1 MKKKQISISVYQIF
15 IALMVIIAIIVTV
28 SIVKKHVPKT
38 NRIATGKAS
47 DFNGSGTSDDPYKI
61 ENIED
66 LLKLS
71 ENVNSGITYSNQYF
85 ELTNKLDFQSDE
97 SYKNPKAKY
106 DDVNKDGKVEDIKTE
121 LTTANGFLPIGD
133 SEHAFEGI
141 FNGNDKTIRNYSVN
155 IAQGAENNVLVGV
168 FGNNKGRIINLKVTV
183 TISVDENIENTKVLI
198 GTISAKNSGIIQTC
212 KTEGTIT
219 ANINAESSNIEV
231 AGICAE
237 NSGKIIDTANSIAI
251 ISNQLKA
258 GIVALNYVE
267 NNTENSGEITNCTNE
282 GKIEEQTGSKYYTAG
297 IVADNQNGN
306 ITSCTNN
313 GKIDG
318 KIVGG
323 IVGKS
328 TGYIVAC
335 QNTAEISNLKENSN
349 DEEFAGGIVAIL
361 ETATIENSKN
371 TGNVIGSTNIG
382 GIAGESKGTITQCR
396 NDGQVSKVVGVI
408 CKTVNL
414 GGLVGKNG
422 EAARLSNSKNYGNV
436 NSETDTLVNLG
447 GICGILY
454 NNSIVELCENNG
466 AISGSGKEI
475 IPNEDTNTNCASCT
489 SNNGGSAS
497 TDDFGQLNIGI
508 IYGKY
513 QEI

>member
-1 MKKKQISISVYQIF
+1 MLYVCSKGQYYD
-15 IALMVIIAIIVTV
+15 
-28 SIVKKHVPKT
+28 
-38 NRIATGKAS
+38 RI
-47 DFNGSGTSDDPYKI
+47 
-61 ENIED
+61 
-66 LLKLS
+66 LRLKR
-71 ENVNSGITYSNQYF
+71 YF
-85 ELTNKLDFQSDE
+85 EEERHSHNFLITHEDTN
-97 SYKNPKAKY
+97 NPK
-106 DDVNKDGKVEDIKTE
+106 D
-121 LTTANGFLPIGD
+121 
-133 SEHAFEGI
+133 
-141 FNGNDKTIRNYSVN
+141 
-155 IAQGAENNVLVGV
+155 LV
-168 FGNNKGRIINLKVTV
+168 FPFT
-183 TISVDENIENTKVLI
+183 D
-198 GTISAKNSGIIQTC
+198 
-212 KTEGTIT
+212 
-219 ANINAESSNIEV
+219 
-231 AGICAE
+231 
-237 NSGKIIDTANSIAI
+237 
-251 ISNQLKA
+251 
-258 GIVALNYVE
+258 
-267 NNTENSGEITNCTNE
+267 
-282 GKIEEQTGSKYYTAG
+282 
-297 IVADNQNGN
+297 
-306 ITSCTNN
+306 
-313 GKIDG
+313 
-318 KIVGG
+318 
-323 IVGKS
+323 
-328 TGYIVAC
+328 
-335 QNTAEISNLKENSN
+335 

-396 NDGQVSKVVGVI
+396 NDGQVSKVAGVI

>member
-1 MKKKQISISVYQIF
+1 MKKKQITISVYQIF

-38 NRIATGKAS
+38 NKIATGKAS

-121 LTTANGFLPIGD
+121 LITANGFLPIGD

-155 IAQGAENNVLVGV
+155 IAQGAENNVLVGI

-212 KTEGTIT
+212 KTEGT
-219 ANINAESSNIEV
+219 
-231 AGICAE
+231 
-237 NSGKIIDTANSIAI
+237 
-251 ISNQLKA
+251 KA

-396 NDGQVSKVVGVI
+396 SDGQVSKVAGVI

-447 GICGILY
+447 GMCGILY

-466 AISGSGKEI
+466 AIIGSGKEI
-475 IPNEDTNTNCASCT
+475 VPNEDINTNCASCT

-508 IYGKY
+508 MYGKY

>member
-1 MKKKQISISVYQIF
+1 M
-15 IALMVIIAIIVTV
+15 AIIAIIVTA

-155 IAQGAENNVLVGV
+155 IAQGAENNVLVGI

-198 GTISAKNSGIIQTC
+198 G
-212 KTEGTIT
+212 
-219 ANINAESSNIEV
+219 
-231 AGICAE
+231 
-237 NSGKIIDTANSIAI
+237 TANSIAI

-323 IVGKS
+323 IAGKS

-396 NDGQVSKVVGVI
+396 NDGQVSKVAGVI

>member
-1 MKKKQISISVYQIF
+1 MKKKQITISVYQIF

-28 SIVKKHVPKT
+28 SIVNKHVPKT

-133 SEHAFEGI
+133 LEHAFEGI

-155 IAQGAENNVLVGV
+155 ITQGAENNVLVGI
-168 FGNNKGRIINLKVTV
+168 FGNNKGRIINLKVTA

-267 NNTENSGEITNCTNE
+267 NNTENRVKLQTVQMKVRLKNKQDQNIIQLVLLQITKMETL
-282 GKIEEQTGSKYYTAG
+282 Q
-297 IVADNQNGN
+297 VAP
-306 ITSCTNN
+306 ITERLME
-313 GKIDG
+313 K
-318 KIVGG
+318 
-323 IVGKS
+323 
-328 TGYIVAC
+328 
-335 QNTAEISNLKENSN
+335 L
-349 DEEFAGGIVAIL
+349 
-361 ETATIENSKN
+361 
-371 TGNVIGSTNIG
+371 
-382 GIAGESKGTITQCR
+382 
-396 NDGQVSKVVGVI
+396 
-408 CKTVNL
+408 
-414 GGLVGKNG
+414 LV
-422 EAARLSNSKNYGNV
+422 E
-436 NSETDTLVNLG
+436 
-447 GICGILY
+447 
-454 NNSIVELCENNG
+454 
-466 AISGSGKEI
+466 
-475 IPNEDTNTNCASCT
+475 
-489 SNNGGSAS
+489 
-497 TDDFGQLNIGI
+497 
-508 IYGKY
+508 
-513 QEI
+513 

>member
-1 MKKKQISISVYQIF
+1 M
-15 IALMVIIAIIVTV
+15 
-28 SIVKKHVPKT
+28 
-38 NRIATGKAS
+38 
-47 DFNGSGTSDDPYKI
+47 
-61 ENIED
+61 
-66 LLKLS
+66 
-71 ENVNSGITYSNQYF
+71 
-85 ELTNKLDFQSDE
+85 
-97 SYKNPKAKY
+97 
-106 DDVNKDGKVEDIKTE
+106 
-121 LTTANGFLPIGD
+121 PIGD

-155 IAQGAENNVLVGV
+155 ITQGAENNVLVGI
-168 FGNNKGRIINLKVTV
+168 FGNNKGRIINLKVTA

-219 ANINAESSNIEV
+219 ANINADSSNIEV

-282 GKIEEQTGSKYYTAG
+282 GKIEEQTGSKYY
-297 IVADNQNGN
+297 
-306 ITSCTNN
+306 N

-382 GIAGESKGTITQCR
+382 GIAGESKGTITQCQ

-422 EAARLSNSKNYGNV
+422 EAARLSNSKNHGNV

>member
-1 MKKKQISISVYQIF
+1 M
-15 IALMVIIAIIVTV
+15 
-28 SIVKKHVPKT
+28 H
-38 NRIATGKAS
+38 
-47 DFNGSGTSDDPYKI
+47 
-61 ENIED
+61 
-66 LLKLS
+66 
-71 ENVNSGITYSNQYF
+71 
-85 ELTNKLDFQSDE
+85 
-97 SYKNPKAKY
+97 
-106 DDVNKDGKVEDIKTE
+106 
-121 LTTANGFLPIGD
+121 
-133 SEHAFEGI
+133 
-141 FNGNDKTIRNYSVN
+141 
-155 IAQGAENNVLVGV
+155 
-168 FGNNKGRIINLKVTV
+168 
-183 TISVDENIENTKVLI
+183 
-198 GTISAKNSGIIQTC
+198 
-212 KTEGTIT
+212 
-219 ANINAESSNIEV
+219 
-231 AGICAE
+231 
-237 NSGKIIDTANSIAI
+237 
-251 ISNQLKA
+251 NQLKA

-282 GKIEEQTGSKYYTAG
+282 GKIEEQTGAKYYTAG

-306 ITSCTNN
+306 LTSCTNN
-313 GKIDG
+313 GKLDG

-382 GIAGESKGTITQCR
+382 GIAGESKGIITQCR

-422 EAARLSNSKNYGNV
+422 EAARLSNSKNHGNV

>member
-1 MKKKQISISVYQIF
+1 MKKKQITISVYQIF

-121 LTTANGFLPIGD
+121 LITANGFLPIGD

-155 IAQGAENNVLVGV
+155 IAQGAANNVLVGI

-231 AGICAE
+231 AGICTE

-382 GIAGESKGTITQCR
+382 GIAGESKGIITQCR

-422 EAARLSNSKNYGNV
+422 EAARLSNSKNHGNV
-436 NSETDTLVNLG
+436 NSETDTFVNL
-447 GICGILY
+447 
-454 NNSIVELCENNG
+454 
-466 AISGSGKEI
+466 
-475 IPNEDTNTNCASCT
+475 
-489 SNNGGSAS
+489 
-497 TDDFGQLNIGI
+497 
-508 IYGKY
+508 
-513 QEI
+513 

>member
-1 MKKKQISISVYQIF
+1 MKKKQITISVYQIF
-15 IALMVIIAIIVTV
+15 IALMVIIAIIVTA

-106 DDVNKDGKVEDIKTE
+106 DDINKDGKVEDIKTE
-121 LTTANGFLPIGD
+121 LTNANGFLPIGD
-133 SEHAFEGI
+133 SEHIFEGI
-141 FNGNDKTIRNYSVN
+141 FNGNDKTIRNYTVN
-155 IAQGAENNVLVGV
+155 ITQGAENNVLVGI
-168 FGNNKGRIINLKVTV
+168 FGNNKGRIINLKVTA
-183 TISVDENIENTKVLI
+183 TISVDENIENTKILI
-198 GTISAKNSGIIQTC
+198 GAISAKNSGIIQTC

-219 ANINAESSNIEV
+219 ANISTESSNIKV

-361 ETATIENSKN
+361 ETATIE
-371 TGNVIGSTNIG
+371 
-382 GIAGESKGTITQCR
+382 
-396 NDGQVSKVVGVI
+396 
-408 CKTVNL
+408 
-414 GGLVGKNG
+414 
-422 EAARLSNSKNYGNV
+422 
-436 NSETDTLVNLG
+436 
-447 GICGILY
+447 ILK
-454 NNSIVELCENNG
+454 ILEM
-466 AISGSGKEI
+466 
-475 IPNEDTNTNCASCT
+475 
-489 SNNGGSAS
+489 
-497 TDDFGQLNIGI
+497 
-508 IYGKY
+508 
-513 QEI
+513 

>member
-1 MKKKQISISVYQIF
+1 MKKKQITISVYQIF
-15 IALMVIIAIIVTV
+15 IALLVIIAIIVTV

-121 LTTANGFLPIGD
+121 LITANGFLPIG
-133 SEHAFEGI
+133 
-141 FNGNDKTIRNYSVN
+141 
-155 IAQGAENNVLVGV
+155 
-168 FGNNKGRIINLKVTV
+168 IINLKVTA

-219 ANINAESSNIEV
+219 ASINAESSNIEV

-282 GKIEEQTGSKYYTAG
+282 GKIEEQTGAKYYTAG

-306 ITSCTNN
+306 LTSCTNN

-382 GIAGESKGTITQCR
+382 GIAGESKGIITQCR

-422 EAARLSNSKNYGNV
+422 EAARLSNSKNHGNV

-475 IPNEDTNTNCASCT
+475 IPNEDTTTNCASCT

>member
-1 MKKKQISISVYQIF
+1 M
-15 IALMVIIAIIVTV
+15 
-28 SIVKKHVPKT
+28 
-38 NRIATGKAS
+38 
-47 DFNGSGTSDDPYKI
+47 
-61 ENIED
+61 
-66 LLKLS
+66 
-71 ENVNSGITYSNQYF
+71 
-85 ELTNKLDFQSDE
+85 
-97 SYKNPKAKY
+97 
-106 DDVNKDGKVEDIKTE
+106 
-121 LTTANGFLPIGD
+121 
-133 SEHAFEGI
+133 
-141 FNGNDKTIRNYSVN
+141 
-155 IAQGAENNVLVGV
+155 
-168 FGNNKGRIINLKVTV
+168 TV

-335 QNTAEISNLKENSN
+335 QNTAEISNLKENSMM
-349 DEEFAGGIVAIL
+349 
-361 ETATIENSKN
+361 KN
-371 TGNVIGSTNIG
+371 LQ
-382 GIAGESKGTITQCR
+382 A
-396 NDGQVSKVVGVI
+396 
-408 CKTVNL
+408 
-414 GGLVGKNG
+414 
-422 EAARLSNSKNYGNV
+422 
-436 NSETDTLVNLG
+436 
-447 GICGILY
+447 
-454 NNSIVELCENNG
+454 ELL
-466 AISGSGKEI
+466 
-475 IPNEDTNTNCASCT
+475 
-489 SNNGGSAS
+489 
-497 TDDFGQLNIGI
+497 Q
-508 IYGKY
+508 Y
-513 QEI
+513 